1 MPNFLCG
8 CFRPSRKSA
17 ERASLDRA
25 TSNGATTSRGTSFS
39 RPLPAHTPNSARHRF
54 SFDTLSSGSSS
65 FDAAAYMR
73 DQREAQ
79 AQIEAQQAEQAAQE
93 RQTAVRA
100 VALAARQDPETV
112 AAARR
117 LITGNMQ
124 LSANRPAVL
133 REFEHLM
140 RNDEEGTP
148 GELAYKAMNNVMNT
162 INGSDNAIREE
173 YGGFMRR

>member
-1 MPNFLCG
+1 MPNLLCG
-8 CFRPSRKSA
+8 CFRPSSKSA
-17 ERASLDRA
+17 ERSSLDRA
-25 TSNGATTSRGTSFS
+25 TSNGETASRGTSYS

-54 SFDTLSSGSSS
+54 SFDTLSSGGSS
-65 FDAAAYMR
+65 FDAAAFMR
-73 DQREAQ
+73 EQREAR
-79 AQIEAQQAEQAAQE
+79 AQIEAQQAEHE
-93 RQTAVRA
+93 RQAVVRA
-100 VALAARQDPETV
+100 AALAARQDAETV
-112 AAARR
+112 TAARR

-140 RNDEEGTP
+140 RSDDEGTP
-148 GELAYKAMNNVMNT
+148 EELAYKAMNNVMDT